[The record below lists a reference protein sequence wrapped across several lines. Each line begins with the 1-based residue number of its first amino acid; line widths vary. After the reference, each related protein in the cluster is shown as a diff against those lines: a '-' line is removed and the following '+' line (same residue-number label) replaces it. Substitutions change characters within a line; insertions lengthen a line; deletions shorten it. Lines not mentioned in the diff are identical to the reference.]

1 MHGWTA
7 ADTDGVEAARLP
19 APAATSAGLRIGELL
34 VRAGICTAGQI
45 ERALEEQRESG
56 VRLGEVLVARGWAS
70 SRAVAE
76 ALAEQYAVPFVDL
89 SRVEIEPE
97 AARLL
102 QETYAH
108 ERQALPVRFL
118 GEDVVQV
125 AVADPTNLR
134 TSDDLRLAL
143 GMGASLAVADAGALR
158 DTINRTYR
166 LSANVTDDVPEPGPQ
181 ELALEAEQA
190 GTIDFVNSMLGRAIA
205 HGASDIHLDPQPGE
219 LVIRE
224 RIDGVLRRTEAVPRT
239 LQTAVAARLKV
250 MAGLDIAEK
259 RLPQDGSFSIRS
271 DGSPV
276 DVRVAVI
283 PTKFGEH
290 VVLRLLQ
297 RGVVLGL
304 EELGMSPDM
313 EAVFSRAIRQPFGA
327 VITCGPT
334 GSGKTTTLY
343 AALDVLNEETRSI
356 ATIEDPVEYQ
366 LAGVNQIEV
375 HTKIDLTFARGLRT
389 ILRSDPEVILV
400 GEIRDEE
407 TAKTAIQAAMT
418 GHLVLTTLHT
428 NDAASSIARLKALGV
443 DPQLLPSAINCI
455 VAQRLARRLCTYCR
469 EPYRASPDEVL
480 EAGVV
485 QAVEK
490 PTLYR
495 AAGCL
500 QCDETGYR
508 GRVALYEVM
517 PMHGLGRLLVEGSS
531 EEIAAAAIEQG
542 MRTLREDGIRQ
553 TLAGVTS
560 LDEVRRVTGD
570 GVRFHA

>member
-1 MHGWTA
+1 M
-7 ADTDGVEAARLP
+7 EAARLP
-19 APAATSAGLRIGELL
+19 SAPAALRIGELL
-34 VRAGICTAGQI
+34 VRAGSCSAEHV
-45 ERALEEQRESG
+45 ERALAEQRESRQ
-56 VRLGEVLVARGWAS
+56 RLGEVLVAHGWTS
-70 SRAVAE
+70 TRAVAE
-76 ALAEQYAVPFVDL
+76 ALAEQYGLPFVDL
-89 SRVEIEPE
+89 TQVEIEPR

-102 QETYAH
+102 QETFAH
-108 ERQALPVRFL
+108 ERQALPVRYL
-118 GEDVVQV
+118 GDDVVQV

-143 GMGASLAVADAGALR
+143 GIGASLAVADATALHA
-158 DTINRTYR
+158 TLARTYR
-166 LSANVTDDVPEPGPQ
+166 TSSNVTEDVPEPDAQ

-190 GTIDFVNSMLGRAIA
+190 GTIDLVNAMLGRAIA

-219 LVIRE
+219 LIVRE
-224 RIDGVLRRTEAVPRT
+224 RIDGVLRRTESVTRAM
-239 LQTAVAARLKV
+239 QSAVAARLKV

-259 RLPQDGSFSIRS
+259 RLPQDGSFTIRS

-283 PTKFGEH
+283 PTKYGEH

-297 RGVVLGL
+297 RGKLL
-304 EELGMSPDM
+304 ELDDLGMSSET
-313 EAVFSRAIRQPFGA
+313 EASFLRAIRQPFGA

-343 AALDVLNEETRSI
+343 AALAVLNEETRSI

-366 LAGVNQIEV
+366 LPGVNQIEV
-375 HTKIDLTFARGLRT
+375 HAKIDLTFARGLRT

-407 TAKTAIQAAMT
+407 TAKTAVQAAMT

-428 NDAASSIARLKALGV
+428 NDAASSISRLKALGV
-443 DPQLLPSAINCI
+443 DPQLLPAAINCI

-469 EPYRASPDEVL
+469 EPYTATPDEVQ
-480 EAGVV
+480 EAGVL
-485 QAVEK
+485 QTGEA

-495 AAGCL
+495 ATCCL
-500 QCDETGYR
+500 QCDSTGYR

-517 PMHGLGRLLVEGSS
+517 PMHGLGRLIVEGSAD
-531 EEIAAAAIEQG
+531 EIAAAAVAQG
-542 MRTLREDGIRQ
+542 MRTLREDGLRHA
-553 TLAGVTS
+553 LAGVTT

-570 GVRFHA
+570 GLRVLA

>member
-1 MHGWTA
+1 M
-7 ADTDGVEAARLP
+7 EAARLP
-19 APAATSAGLRIGELL
+19 APASGLKIGELL
-34 VRAGICTAGQI
+34 VRAGICTPDHV
-45 ERALEEQRESG
+45 ERALAEQRESG
-56 VRLGEVLVARGWAS
+56 LRLGEVLIANGWV
-70 SRAVAE
+70 SRRDVAE
-76 ALAEQYAVPFVDL
+76 ALADQYGLQFVDL
-89 SRVEIEPE
+89 ARVEIDPA

-102 QETYAH
+102 QETFAQEH
-108 ERQALPVRFL
+108 QALPVRFL
-118 GEDVVQV
+118 EDNVVQV

-143 GMGASLAVADAGALR
+143 GMGASLAVADAGALEA
-158 DTINRTYR
+158 TLARTYR
-166 LSANVTDDVPEPGPQ
+166 SASNVTDDVSEPSAQ

-190 GTIDFVNSMLGRAIA
+190 GTVDLVNAMLGRALA
-205 HGASDIHLDPQPGE
+205 HGASDIHLDPQAGE
-219 LVIRE
+219 MIVRE
-224 RIDGVLRRTEAVPRT
+224 RIDGVLRRTETVGRSQQAAVC
-239 LQTAVAARLKV
+239 ARLKV

-283 PTKFGEH
+283 PTKYGEH

-297 RGVVLGL
+297 RGKLL
-304 EELGMSPDM
+304 QLADLGMSPEM
-313 EAVFSRAIRQPFGA
+313 GAVFLRAIRQPFGA

-343 AALDVLNEETRSI
+343 AALAALNEETRSI

-366 LAGVNQIEV
+366 LPGVNQIEV
-375 HTKIDLTFARGLRT
+375 HNKIDLSFARGLRT

-400 GEIRDEE
+400 GEIRDDE
-407 TAKTAIQAAMT
+407 TAKVAIQAAMT

-443 DPQLLPSAINCI
+443 DQQLLPSAINCI
-455 VAQRLARRLCTYCR
+455 VAQRLARRLCPHCR
-469 EPYRASPDEVL
+469 VPYTATPDEVL
-480 EAGVV
+480 EAGVM
-485 QAVEK
+485 QTVEA

-495 AAGCL
+495 ATGCL
-500 QCDETGYR
+500 QCDGTGYR

-517 PMHGLGRLLVEGSS
+517 PMQGLGRLIVDGSI
-531 EEIAAAAIEQG
+531 EEIAAAAVAAG

-553 TLAGVTS
+553 ALAGVTT

-570 GVRFHA
+570 GVRVTG

>member
-1 MHGWTA
+1 M
-7 ADTDGVEAARLP
+7 EAARLP
-19 APAATSAGLRIGELL
+19 SPAAALRIGELL
-34 VRAGICTAGQI
+34 VRAGSCSAEHV
-45 ERALEEQRESG
+45 ERALVEQRESRL
-56 VRLGEVLVARGWAS
+56 RLGEVLVAHGWTS
-70 SRAVAE
+70 TRAVAE
-76 ALAEQYAVPFVDL
+76 ALAEQYGLPFVDL
-89 SRVEIEPE
+89 TQVEIDPE

-102 QETYAH
+102 QETFAH
-108 ERQALPVRFL
+108 ERQALPVRYL
-118 GEDVVQV
+118 ADDVVQV

-143 GMGASLAVADAGALR
+143 GIGASLSVADATALHA
-158 DTINRTYR
+158 TLARTYR
-166 LSANVTDDVPEPGPQ
+166 TSSNVTEDVPEPDAQ

-190 GTIDFVNSMLGRAIA
+190 GTIDLVNAMLGRAIA

-219 LVIRE
+219 LIVRE
-224 RIDGVLRRTEAVPRT
+224 RIDGVLRRSESVTRAM
-239 LQTAVAARLKV
+239 QSAVAARLKV

-283 PTKFGEH
+283 PTKYGEH

-297 RGVVLGL
+297 RGTRL
-304 EELGMSPDM
+304 ELDDLGMSAET
-313 EAVFSRAIRQPFGA
+313 EAVFVRAIRQPFGA

-343 AALDVLNEETRSI
+343 AALAALNEETRSI

-366 LAGVNQIEV
+366 LPGVNQIEV
-375 HTKIDLTFARGLRT
+375 HNKIDLTFARGLRT

-407 TAKTAIQAAMT
+407 TAKTAVQAAMT

-428 NDAASSIARLKALGV
+428 NDAASAFSRLKALGV
-443 DPQLLPSAINCI
+443 DPHLLPAAINCI
-455 VAQRLARRLCTYCR
+455 VAQRLARRLCAYCR
-469 EPYRASPDEVL
+469 APYTATPDEVQ
-480 EAGVV
+480 EAGVL
-485 QAVEK
+485 QTGEP
-490 PTLYR
+490 PTLHR
-495 AAGCL
+495 ATGCL
-500 QCDETGYR
+500 QCDGTGYR

-517 PMHGLGRLLVEGSS
+517 PMQGLGRLIVEGSAD
-531 EEIAAAAIEQG
+531 EIAGAAVAQG
-542 MRTLREDGIRQ
+542 MRTLREDGIRHA
-553 TLAGVTS
+553 LAGLTT

-570 GVRFHA
+570 GLRTLP

>member
-1 MHGWTA
+1 M
-7 ADTDGVEAARLP
+7 EAARLP
-19 APAATSAGLRIGELL
+19 SAATALKLGELL
-34 VRAGICTAGQI
+34 VRSGVCTAEHV
-45 ERALEEQRESG
+45 ERALAEQRESG
-56 VRLGEVLVARGWAS
+56 RRIGEILVAHGWAGE
-70 SRAVAE
+70 RDVAE
-76 ALAEQYAVPFVDL
+76 ALADQYGVPFVDL
-89 SRVEIEPE
+89 ARVHIDPA

-108 ERQALPVRFL
+108 ERQVLPVRFL
-118 GEDVVQV
+118 DNDVVQV

-143 GMGASLAVADAGALR
+143 GMGASLAVADATALQA
-158 DTINRTYR
+158 TIVRTYR
-166 LSANVTDDVPEPGPQ
+166 LSSNVTDDVPDTNPQ

-190 GTIDFVNSMLGRAIA
+190 GTIDLVNAMLGRALA
-205 HGASDIHLDPQPGE
+205 HNASDIHLDPQPGE
-219 LVIRE
+219 LIVRE
-224 RIDGVLRRTEAVPRT
+224 RIDGVLRRTEMISRTQQSAVC
-239 LQTAVAARLKV
+239 ARLKV

-259 RLPQDGSFSIRS
+259 RMPQDGSFSVRS

-283 PTKFGEH
+283 PTKYGEH

-297 RGVVLGL
+297 RGKRL
-304 EELGMSPDM
+304 ELPDLGMSHDM
-313 EAVFSRAIRQPFGA
+313 ESIFLRAIKQPFGA

-343 AALDVLNEETRSI
+343 AALAVLNEETRSI

-366 LAGVNQIEV
+366 LPGVNQIEV
-375 HTKIDLTFARGLRT
+375 HPKIELTFARGLRT

-407 TAKTAIQAAMT
+407 TAKTAVQAAMT

-443 DPQLLPSAINCI
+443 EPQLLPSAINCI
-455 VAQRLARRLCTYCR
+455 VAQRLARRLCVYCR
-469 EPYRASPDEVL
+469 QPYTASPEEVQ
-480 EAGVV
+480 EVDVV
-485 QAVEK
+485 STVDA

-495 AAGCL
+495 ATGCL

-517 PMHGLGRLLVEGSS
+517 PMHGLGRLIVEGSS
-531 EEIAAAAIEQG
+531 EEIAAAAVELG
-542 MRTLREDGIRQ
+542 MRTLREDGIRHA
-553 TLAGVTS
+553 LAGVTS
-560 LDEVRRVTGD
+560 LDEVRRVAGD
-570 GVRFHA
+570 GPRILA